1 MKKLYVVSLAM
12 LFACLSFAQTANVQ
26 IIHNSPTPGTDAG
39 PVVDIYVNDM
49 LLPELTAVPFRA
61 ATEFLP
67 VPAGADIE
75 VDVAVSPSNSAD
87 DAIATFNLGALA
99 VDVNYTVIA
108 TGIVGDMD
116 TPFDLA
122 VNANARTS
130 SAMMGMVDLNVYHGS
145 TNAPAVDVDARTVGT
160 LVPNL
165 SYGEFTD
172 YLSVAP
178 GAYFLD
184 VRATGDENI
193 VATFQADLSGLA
205 NGAATV
211 FASGL
216 LGAEPAFGL
225 FAALP
230 NGTVVELPAT
240 EVARL
245 QVIHNSPSPT
255 VDIYA
260 NDDLFADDFAF
271 RTATE
276 FVFVPAGVEI
286 NLGVALDNSTSVD

>member
-165 SYGEFTD
+165 
-172 YLSVAP
+172 
-178 GAYFLD
+178 
-184 VRATGDENI
+184 
-193 VATFQADLSGLA
+193 
-205 NGAATV
+205 
-211 FASGL
+211 
-216 LGAEPAFGL
+216 
-225 FAALP
+225 
-230 NGTVVELPAT
+230 
-240 EVARL
+240 
-245 QVIHNSPSPT
+245 
-255 VDIYA
+255 
-260 NDDLFADDFAF
+260 
-271 RTATE
+271 
-276 FVFVPAGVEI
+276 
-286 NLGVALDNSTSVD
+286 